1 MVKTNKMVY
10 VYSELKKRNNQ
21 INTQANKKQKKRI
34 QKQNGNKL
42 SE

>member
-21 INTQANKKQKKRI
+21 INTQANKKQKKNTKTEWEQI
-34 QKQNGNKL
+34 
-42 SE
+42 E

>member
-21 INTQANKKQKKRI
+21 INTQANMKQKKNTKTEWEQI
-34 QKQNGNKL
+34 K
-42 SE
+42 